1 MAIRDNNRDYYEGSL
16 HEKME
21 SYTKPTIT
29 SIIFKE
35 PPIISLQKRKIIK
48 GHAR

>member
-1 MAIRDNNRDYYEGSL
+1 MAIRDNIRDYYKGSL
-16 HEKME
+16 NEKME
-21 SYTKPTIT
+21 SYTKPT